1 MSKEKDKKSKNKK
14 EKENKIMSETSSP
27 LLSEETENETV
38 SPEVVPPLSPE
49 EILMFRKL
57 VSFLGS
63 MFDTQSPAEPQV
75 IYQEK
80 IVEKEVEVIKEVIK
94 EIEKKVEVQLIDP
107 MRNDLSSSLN
117 VLNLVRND
125 ADFSTWWVS
134 ANDSEGEQ
142 MLKLTAVLAQWRN
155 IEDVWDKLASRC
167 KEKKR
172 PATESELALLHG
184 AVAIFIKSLSADS
197 QACLMSVRIG
207 DEYNYE
213 KHQRGTSQGDK
224 ITAEWLPSLQNAAG
238 EVVKK
243 VVVAT
248 AD

>member
-14 EKENKIMSETSSP
+14 EKENKTMSEIPSP

-38 SPEVVPPLSPE
+38 SPEEVPPLSPE
-49 EILMFRKL
+49 EILMFRKFISL
-57 VSFLGS
+57 FGS
-63 MFDTQSPAEPQV
+63 MFGSQPPAEPQI

-80 IVEKEVEVIKEVIK
+80 IVEKEVEVVKEVIK
-94 EIEKKVEVQLIDP
+94 EVEKKVEVQLVDP
-107 MRNDLSSSLN
+107 IRNDLASSLN
-117 VLNLVRND
+117 VLNLVKND

-155 IEDVWDKLASRC
+155 IEDVWDKLANRC
-167 KEKKR
+167 KDEKR
-172 PATESELALLHG
+172 SATESELALLHG
-184 AVAIFIKSLSADS
+184 AVALFNKSLSNNN
-197 QACLMSVRIG
+197 QARLISVRLG

-224 ITAEWLPSLQNAAG
+224 ITAEWLPSLQNSAG
-238 EVVKK
+238 ELVKK

>member
-14 EKENKIMSETSSP
+14 EKKTMSDTSP
-27 LLSEETENETV
+27 LLPKEAEAV
-38 SPEVVPPLSPE
+38 SPEEVLPLTQE

-63 MFDTQSPAEPQV
+63 LFGQQSSVEPQV

-80 IVEKEVEVIKEVIK
+80 IVEKEVIKEV
-94 EIEKKVEVQLIDP
+94 EKIVKVQLVDP
-107 MRNDLSSSLN
+107 IRNDLASSLN
-117 VLNLVRND
+117 VLNLIKND
-125 ADFSTWWVS
+125 VDFSTWWLS
-134 ANDSEGEQ
+134 PTDSEGEQ

-167 KEKKR
+167 KEEKR

-184 AVAIFIKSLSADS
+184 AVALFNKSLSNNN
-197 QACLMSVRIG
+197 QASLISARIG

-213 KHQRGTSQGDK
+213 KHQRGTSKGDK
-224 ITAEWLPSLQNAAG
+224 ITAEWLPSLQNSTG
-238 EVVKK
+238 DLVKK
-243 VVVAT
+243 VIVAT